1 LRELCDEAGALLVY
15 DEVQCGL
22 GRTGKLFAHQWYGE
36 KACPDIM
43 TLAKP
48 LAAGLPIGAVLM
60 TDEVAGAIS
69 LGDHGSTFAGGPF
82 VCTSGLHVLSRLQE
96 PGFLEGVV
104 TKGEYLVNELKKQI
118 GDKAIFKEVRGK
130 GLIVGIE
137 IEGSAG
143 AIVEKAREKGLL
155 VITAGEGNVVRLVPP
170 LTISNQD
177 IEDCIRILKE
187 CFDEMDG

>member
-1 LRELCDEAGALLVY
+1 MVY

-22 GRTGKLFAHQWYGE
+22 GRTGKMFAHQWYGDL
-36 KACPDIM
+36 AQPDIM

-60 TDEVAGAIS
+60 TDRVAEAIA

-96 PGFLEGVV
+96 GGFLEEVSAKGSYLMSKLEESVGKMAGV
-104 TKGEYLVNELKKQI
+104 
-118 GDKAIFKEVRGK
+118 KEVRGK

-143 AIVEKAREKGLL
+143 EVVAKARERGLL

-170 LTISNQD
+170 LVVDRREID
-177 IEDCIRILKE
+177 RCVEILKE
-187 CFDEMDG
+187 CF